1 MTVAD
6 YSRRLL
12 TAWDRVRAVEPGTCR
27 PRYDRAIARHL
38 WTEGTPLATAIA
50 AMRLANSRLQ
60 DRPRHLPP
68 LPPPRSLAYIL
79 PILDELR
86 EADPA
91 YLAYLLG
98 DCPDLSG
105 FE

>member
-1 MTVAD
+1 MTVVD
-6 YSRRLL
+6 YTRRLL
-12 TAWDRVRAVEPGTCR
+12 TAWDRVRGVDTGARR
-27 PRYDRAIARHL
+27 PRYDRVLAHHL
-38 WTEGTPLATAIA
+38 WVEGTPLATAIA
-50 AMRLANSRLQ
+50 AMRLASSRLQ

-79 PILDELR
+79 PVLEELR
-86 EADPA
+86 DADPA

-98 DCPDLSG
+98 DCPDLSA

>member
-1 MTVAD
+1 VILAD
-6 YSRRLL
+6 YTRRLL
-12 TAWDRVRAVEPGTCR
+12 TAWDRVRGVAPRPCR

-38 WTEGTPLATAIA
+38 WTEGTPLATVIA
-50 AMRLANSRLQ
+50 AMRLASSRLEA
-60 DRPRHLPP
+60 RPVHLPP

-86 EADPA
+86 EADPT
-91 YLAYLLG
+91 YLAYLRG
-98 DCPDLSG
+98 DCPDLSA